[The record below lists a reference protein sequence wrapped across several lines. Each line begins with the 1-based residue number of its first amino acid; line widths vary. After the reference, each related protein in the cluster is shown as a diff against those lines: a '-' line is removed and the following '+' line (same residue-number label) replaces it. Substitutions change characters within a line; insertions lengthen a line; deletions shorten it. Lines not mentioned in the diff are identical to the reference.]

1 MGITGPLAK
10 ARKRFCLPCTLV
22 GLLRQSVYSR
32 LAGYEDTNDAE
43 RLTDDPTMCVI
54 VGRRDGPE
62 RPAASTNTMSRF
74 ETEVL
79 TQDGNVEGLGR
90 LNSKWVD
97 GAMSRTP
104 HRRVILDMDS
114 SESPVH
120 GERGERRTTVTLG
133 ARAITLCSCSTSSV
147 TARARC
153 CVRGTYF
160 AIPDRMH
167 PPIAVQ

>member
-1 MGITGPLAK
+1 M
-10 ARKRFCLPCTLV
+10 
-22 GLLRQSVYSR
+22 YSR

-43 RLTDDPTMCVI
+43 RLADDPTMRVI

-62 RPAASTNTMSRF
+62 RPAASTNTMSLF

-97 GAMSRTP
+97 GAMSCTP
-104 HRRVILDMDS
+104 HRRVILDTDS

-120 GERGERRTTVTLG
+120 GEREGASYDGHFGSTCYHPLFVFNQFGDCEGAMLRAGNVLCQPGSNASAYSRAMIVAVTPDNVHQLPN
-133 ARAITLCSCSTSSV
+133 CYESTM
-147 TARARC
+147 
-153 CVRGTYF
+153 YQ
-160 AIPDRMH
+160 PE
-167 PPIAVQ
+167 